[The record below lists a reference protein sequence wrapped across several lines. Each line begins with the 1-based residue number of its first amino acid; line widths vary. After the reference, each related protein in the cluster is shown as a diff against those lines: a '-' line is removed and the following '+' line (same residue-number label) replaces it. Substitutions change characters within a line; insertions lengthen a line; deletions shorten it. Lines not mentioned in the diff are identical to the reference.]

1 MEGKMKQSRAYE
13 CMLEITAVPPAERC
27 QIMKGAE
34 LFFDRGWPNNHFTV
48 DMARRAAT
56 GLVPP
61 IYEGIGS
68 EGRYF
73 QTMNTPIQAI

>member
-13 CMLEITAVPPAERC
+13 CMLELTAVPMEERC

-34 LFFDRGWPNNHFTV
+34 LFFARGWPNNHFTLG
-48 DMARRAAT
+48 MASRAGL

-61 IYEGIGS
+61 VYEGIGS
-68 EGRYF
+68 EGVYF
-73 QTMNTPIQAI
+73 FESKKV